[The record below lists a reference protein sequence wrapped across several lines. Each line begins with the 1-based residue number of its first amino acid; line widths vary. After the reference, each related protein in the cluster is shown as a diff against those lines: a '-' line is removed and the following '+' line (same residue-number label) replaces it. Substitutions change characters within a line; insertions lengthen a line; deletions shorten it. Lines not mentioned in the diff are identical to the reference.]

1 MRLVSGMDF
10 LAWFARLLAGLPWGG
25 LAAAVLLGLVFLLGL
40 IELKWRFLHA
50 VSASLYAREVE
61 LRISPA
67 WPFWPSLLAAVGVLY
82 VSMLGFYAIH
92 LQASAVLLPAWR
104 DGQLFFVCSAIA
116 SFFFGLVI
124 VKLLKEQIDLRVTAV
139 LCMLGPNASLREGAG
154 CGYRRDWSGYAPAWI
169 GWALLGIGVFL
180 TIVVP
185 AVGAW
190 LWWGPGGG
198 RQRSLAEEDALEAS
212 IARFKAARAKRAS
225 TTGAS
230 PRILDLGVDGVA
242 ISRAAWNGAK
252 WGTVWWFLCWL
263 AWSWDSRAA
272 ALAAII
278 GLAFIWQ
285 MASAS
290 AAALELMRAR
300 EHGAATDQ

>member
-1 MRLVSGMDF
+1 MDF

-61 LRISPA
+61 LRISLA

-82 VSMLGFYAIH
+82 ISMLGFYAIH
-92 LQASAVLLPAWR
+92 SPGSAVLLPAWR

-124 VKLLKEQIDLRVTAV
+124 FKLLKEQIDWRVTAV
-139 LCMLGPNASLREGAG
+139 LCMLGSQCIAAGGGWLRLPQRLQWLPGSA
-154 CGYRRDWSGYAPAWI
+154 DAPAWI

-190 LWWGPGGG
+190 LWWRPGGG

-212 IARFKAARAKRAS
+212 IARFKAARAKHAS

-230 PRILDLGVDGVA
+230 PRVLDLGVDGVA
-242 ISRAAWNGAK
+242 MARAAWNGAK

-278 GLAFIWQ
+278 GFAFIWQ
-285 MASAS
+285 MATAS

-300 EHGAATDQ
+300 EQGAATEQ